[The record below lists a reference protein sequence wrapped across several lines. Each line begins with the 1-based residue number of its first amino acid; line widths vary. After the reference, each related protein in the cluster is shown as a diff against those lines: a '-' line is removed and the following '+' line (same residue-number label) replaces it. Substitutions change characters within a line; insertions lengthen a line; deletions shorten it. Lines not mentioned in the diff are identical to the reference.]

1 MAKSLPSDIF
11 FNTIGLGL
19 ALYLAVTVLFTSPLL
34 ASAMIIAS
42 AIFAIDIYE
51 NVYGKPKVG
60 KGSALAVAVF
70 EIVVLG
76 FFLLIIYNV
85 LVTLPYSS
93 YSLLL
98 LLIFLESVFSIYAIA
113 KDLREAYDVLSN
125 KPIVLHYVNL
135 DREVVRHYVKEVRE
149 EDQ

>member
-1 MAKSLPSDIF
+1 MAKSLPSDVF
-11 FNTIGLGL
+11 FNMVGLGL

-42 AIFAIDIYE
+42 ALFAIDIYE
-51 NVYGKPKVG
+51 NVYGKPRVG

-125 KPIVLHYVNL
+125 KPIVLRYINL